1 MANNLPKRTV
11 KIALHVMITPDAKAT
26 VDRHAT
32 SRDVSQARAADE
44 LLILG
49 ALAYHMTTGVITI
62 ETFRRTVLMM
72 GIPVFLPDE
81 TQPLPEWLAHAMIA
95 DHDANANDVGN
106 PNDYDLVGPVCSVC
120 ADPIPISDIP
130 LCASCRDN
138 IGNNPMETSGM
149 LYVTPTTDECGTP
162 PMFPLD
168 QAS

>member
-32 SRDVSQARAADE
+32 SRDFTQARAADE

-49 ALAYHMTTGVITI
+49 ALAYHLTTGVITI

-81 TQPLPEWLAHAMIA
+81 THPLPEWLTQAMIQ
-95 DHDANANDVGN
+95 DHDANVSDVGN
-106 PNDYDLVGPVCSVC
+106 DQDYDLTGPVCSVC
-120 ADPIPISDIP
+120 ASPIPVHDIP
-130 LCASCRDN
+130 LCATCRNTLDPN
-138 IGNNPMETSGM
+138 ASDP
-149 LYVTPTTDECGTP
+149 CGTE
-162 PMFPLD
+162 PMFPPD
-168 QAS
+168 QAI

>member
-32 SRDVSQARAADE
+32 TRDFSQARAADE

-49 ALAYHMTTGVITI
+49 ALAYHLTTGVITI

-72 GIPVFLPDE
+72 GIPVFLPDD
-81 TQPLPEWLAHAMIA
+81 TQPLPEWLMGAMTT
-95 DHDANANDVGN
+95 DHDANMNDVGN
-106 PNDYDLVGPVCSVC
+106 PDGAALVGPVCSVC
-120 ADPIPISDIP
+120 ASPIPVHDIP
-130 LCASCRDN
+130 LCADCRFSLDPN
-138 IGNNPMETSGM
+138 SPDP
-149 LYVTPTTDECGTP
+149 YGTP
-162 PMFPLD
+162 PMFPPD